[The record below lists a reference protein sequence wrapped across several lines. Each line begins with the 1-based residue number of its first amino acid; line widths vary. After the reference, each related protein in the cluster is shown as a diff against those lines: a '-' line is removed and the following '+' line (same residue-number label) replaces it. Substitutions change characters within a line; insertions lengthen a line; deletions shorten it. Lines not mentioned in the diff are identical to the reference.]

1 MRRSVFRK
9 PSLKASFK
17 ARTTGRAKRAVKR
30 AIIPGYGKKGTGF
43 IKNPKRSMYNA
54 VYHRTSIDTLKPIK
68 NKKRTTQGQG
78 SQQSSS
84 SCLWWIFWI
93 VILILCLANIHITL
107 GILLVCGVVWLL
119 VKLFKKHDK
128 ITSSNTV
135 NVDQND
141 VPNTSKL
148 PTAKPVVHEGNLV
161 AGNKSYNINPKIL
174 PLLYFTDGQLKNI
187 DSEVG
192 EPSAISINFPVAEG
206 QFQKL
211 NYYPSYSELTPEQRD
226 GFLSWLSTDLSNIP
240 DIGFAFLLLY
250 CLERHILH
258 DEYLEE
264 SLKIISKLQS
274 QINNGSFDYYSST
287 SIGYIFFIHKR
298 LDLLKYVDLNKCD
311 IKLQIL
317 LSHRLSADQLIAL
330 ASKVDFRNQH
340 YIKEYPELFKKALV
354 EDLKRNFGS
363 EYFEYELSNIQ
374 KLKKE
379 PYMFSNYSLRKGN
392 NRPDLLMPDPLS
404 DRKLCHDIYAEL
416 QKAHDQVKGF
426 LEIKRAVESKKD
438 KSKKKIAKPKRI
450 NSKTGY
456 PMSTDKQI
464 RNATEQ
470 LKLTRKF
477 LKNNQISSYS
487 SRSSQEKMED
497 LVWNNSAE
505 KMDSADLEYKKGEW
519 DKAEKLWLTCVA
531 INYRAANRLRIMY
544 QKEHRFNDAV
554 QIIDFAVDSPVL
566 RKINNDSYITDFK
579 KKLETAEQKSMKHE
593 NEDQSKLSE
602 EDLKK
607 LNRDSDYWF
616 KKIETADCKI
626 KLNT

>member
-1 MRRSVFRK
+1 MRRRSVFRK

-78 SQQSSS
+78 NQQSSS

-135 NVDQND
+135 NVDQKD

-311 IKLQIL
+311 IELQIL

-616 KKIETADCKI
+616 KKIETVKFYV
-626 KLNT
+626 

>member
-1 MRRSVFRK
+1 MRRRSVFRK

-78 SQQSSS
+78 NQQSSS

-317 LSHRLSADQLIAL
+317 LSHRLSADQLITL

-616 KKIETADCKI
+616 KKIETVKFYV
-626 KLNT
+626 

>member
-1 MRRSVFRK
+1 MRRRSVFRK

-68 NKKRTTQGQG
+68 NKKRTIQGQG

-135 NVDQND
+135 NVDQNN

-211 NYYPSYSELTPEQRD
+211 SYYPSYSGLTSEQRN
-226 GFLSWLSTDLSNIP
+226 GFLTWLTTDLSNVP

-317 LSHRLSADQLIAL
+317 LSHKLSADQLISL
-330 ASKVDFRNQH
+330 ATEVDFRNRY
-340 YIKEYPELFKKALV
+340 YIKEYPELFKKALI
-354 EDLKRNFGS
+354 ESLKREFGS

-487 SRSSQEKMED
+487 SRSSQEKMEE

-616 KKIETADCKI
+616 KKIETVKFYV
-626 KLNT
+626 

>member
-1 MRRSVFRK
+1 MRRRSVFRK
-9 PSLKASFK
+9 TSLKASFK
-17 ARTTGRAKRAVKR
+17 ARTTGRAKRVVKR

-68 NKKRTTQGQG
+68 NKKRTTKGQG

-211 NYYPSYSELTPEQRD
+211 SYYPSYSGLTSKQRN
-226 GFLSWLSTDLSNIP
+226 GFLTWLTTDLSNVP

-330 ASKVDFRNQH
+330 ASKVNFRNQH

-379 PYMFSNYSLRKGN
+379 PYMFSNYSLRKDN
-392 NRPDLLMPDPLS
+392 NQPDLLMPDPLS
-404 DRKLCHDIYAEL
+404 DKKLCHEIYVKL
-416 QKAHDQVKGF
+416 QRAHDQVKGF

-616 KKIETADCKI
+616 KKIETVKFYV
-626 KLNT
+626 

>member
-1 MRRSVFRK
+1 MRRRSVFRK

-54 VYHRTSIDTLKPIK
+54 VYHRTSIDTLKPIN

-135 NVDQND
+135 NVDQKD

-192 EPSAISINFPVAEG
+192 EPAAISINFPVAEG

-317 LSHRLSADQLIAL
+317 LSHRLSADQLITL

-363 EYFEYELSNIQ
+363 ECFEYELSNIQ

-477 LKNNQISSYS
+477 LKNNHISSYS

-579 KKLETAEQKSMKHE
+579 NKLETAEQKSMKHE

-616 KKIETADCKI
+616 KKIETVKFYV
-626 KLNT
+626 

>member
-616 KKIETADCKI
+616 KKIETVKFYV
-626 KLNT
+626 

>member
-1 MRRSVFRK
+1 MRRRSVFRK

-330 ASKVDFRNQH
+330 ATEVDFRNQH

-379 PYMFSNYSLRKGN
+379 PYMFSNYSLRKDN
-392 NRPDLLMPDPLS
+392 NQPDLLMPDPLS
-404 DRKLCHDIYAEL
+404 DRKLCHDIYVEL

-554 QIIDFAVDSPVL
+554 QIIDFAIDSPVL
-566 RKINNDSYITDFK
+566 RKVNNDSYVTDFK

-602 EDLKK
+602 EDFEK
-607 LNRDSDYWF
+607 LNSDSDYWF
-616 KKIETADCKI
+616 KKVNNITYS
-626 KLNT
+626 

>member
-1 MRRSVFRK
+1 MRRRSVFRK

-148 PTAKPVVHEGNLV
+148 PTAKPVVHEENLV

-211 NYYPSYSELTPEQRD
+211 NYYPSYSELAPEQRD
-226 GFLSWLSTDLSNIP
+226 VFLSWLSTDLSNIP

-287 SIGYIFFIHKR
+287 SIGYIFFIHNR

-354 EDLKRNFGS
+354 ENLKRNFGS

-566 RKINNDSYITDFK
+566 RKINSDSYITDFK

-616 KKIETADCKI
+616 KKIETVKFYV
-626 KLNT
+626 

>member
-1 MRRSVFRK
+1 MRRRSVFRK

-68 NKKRTTQGQG
+68 NKKRTIQGQG

-354 EDLKRNFGS
+354 ENLKRNFGS

-616 KKIETADCKI
+616 KKIETI
-626 KLNT
+626 KFYV

>member
-1 MRRSVFRK
+1 MRRRSVFRK

-68 NKKRTTQGQG
+68 NKKRTIQGQG

-93 VILILCLANIHITL
+93 VILILCLTNIHITL

-264 SLKIISKLQS
+264 SLKIISKLQG
-274 QINNGSFDYYSST
+274 QISNGSFDYYSST

-317 LSHRLSADQLIAL
+317 LSHRLSADQLITL

-354 EDLKRNFGS
+354 ENLKRNFGS

-477 LKNNQISSYS
+477 LKINRISSYS

-616 KKIETADCKI
+616 KKIETVKFYV
-626 KLNT
+626 

>member
-68 NKKRTTQGQG
+68 NKKRTIQGQG

-354 EDLKRNFGS
+354 ENLKRNFGS

-477 LKNNQISSYS
+477 LKINQISSYS

-616 KKIETADCKI
+616 KKIETVKFYV
-626 KLNT
+626 

>member
-1 MRRSVFRK
+1 MRRRSVFRK

-78 SQQSSS
+78 NQQSSS

-148 PTAKPVVHEGNLV
+148 PTAKPVVHEENLV

-211 NYYPSYSELTPEQRD
+211 NYYPSYSELAPEQRD
-226 GFLSWLSTDLSNIP
+226 VFLSWLSTDLSNIP

-354 EDLKRNFGS
+354 ENLKRNFGS

-566 RKINNDSYITDFK
+566 RKINSDSYITDFK

-616 KKIETADCKI
+616 KKIETVKFYV
-626 KLNT
+626 

>member
-1 MRRSVFRK
+1 MRRRSVFRK

-107 GILLVCGVVWLL
+107 GILAVCGIVWLI
-119 VKLFKKHDK
+119 VRLFKKHDK
-128 ITSSNTV
+128 INSSNAG
-135 NVDQND
+135 NVDQSVD
-141 VPNTSKL
+141 STDTPKS
-148 PTAKPVVHEGNLV
+148 TAKPVVHEGNLV

-211 NYYPSYSELTPEQRD
+211 SYYPSYSGLTSEQRN
-226 GFLSWLSTDLSNIP
+226 GFLTWLTTNLSNVP

-264 SLKIISKLQS
+264 SLKIISKLQG
-274 QINNGSFDYYSST
+274 QISNGSFDYYSST
-287 SIGYIFFIHKR
+287 SIGYILFIHKR

-354 EDLKRNFGS
+354 ENLKRNFGS

-554 QIIDFAVDSPVL
+554 QIIDFAVDSLVL

-579 KKLETAEQKSMKHE
+579 NKLETAEQRSMKHE

-616 KKIETADCKI
+616 KKSKLSNFMCK
-626 KLNT
+626 

>member
-78 SQQSSS
+78 NQQSSS

-148 PTAKPVVHEGNLV
+148 PAAKPVVYEENLV

-211 NYYPSYSELTPEQRD
+211 SYYPSYSGLTSEQRN
-226 GFLSWLSTDLSNIP
+226 GFLTWLTTDLSNVP

-264 SLKIISKLQS
+264 SLKIISKLQG
-274 QINNGSFDYYSST
+274 QISNGSFDYYSST
-287 SIGYIFFIHKR
+287 SIGYILFIHKR

-317 LSHRLSADQLIAL
+317 LSHKLSADQLISL
-330 ASKVDFRNQH
+330 ATEVDFRNRY
-340 YIKEYPELFKKALV
+340 YIKEYPELFKKALI
-354 EDLKRNFGS
+354 ESLKREFGS

-392 NRPDLLMPDPLS
+392 NQPDLLMPDPLS

-505 KMDSADLEYKKGEW
+505 KMDSADLEYKKDEW

-616 KKIETADCKI
+616 KKIETI
-626 KLNT
+626 KFYV

>member
-17 ARTTGRAKRAVKR
+17 ARTTSRAKRAVKR

-68 NKKRTTQGQG
+68 NKKRTIQGQG

-84 SCLWWIFWI
+84 SYLWWIFWI

-211 NYYPSYSELTPEQRD
+211 NYYPSYSGLTSEQRN
-226 GFLSWLSTDLSNIP
+226 GFLTWLTTDLSNVP

-354 EDLKRNFGS
+354 ENLKRNFGS

-487 SRSSQEKMED
+487 SKSSQEKMED

-607 LNRDSDYWF
+607 LNRDSNYWF
-616 KKIETADCKI
+616 KKIETVKFYV
-626 KLNT
+626 

>member
-30 AIIPGYGKKGTGF
+30 AIIPGYGKKGIGF

-78 SQQSSS
+78 NQQSSS

-135 NVDQND
+135 NVDQNN

-211 NYYPSYSELTPEQRD
+211 NYYPSYSGLTSEQRN
-226 GFLSWLSTDLSNIP
+226 GFLTWLTTDLSNVP

-264 SLKIISKLQS
+264 SLKIISKLQG
-274 QINNGSFDYYSST
+274 QISNGSFNYYSST
-287 SIGYIFFIHKR
+287 SIGYILFIHKR

-354 EDLKRNFGS
+354 ENLKRNFGS

-477 LKNNQISSYS
+477 LKINQISSYS

-616 KKIETADCKI
+616 KKIETVKFYV
-626 KLNT
+626 

>member
-78 SQQSSS
+78 NQQSSS

-211 NYYPSYSELTPEQRD
+211 SYYPSYSGLTSEQRN
-226 GFLSWLSTDLSNIP
+226 GFLTWLTTDLSNVP

-264 SLKIISKLQS
+264 SLKIISKLQG
-274 QINNGSFDYYSST
+274 QISNGSFDYYSST
-287 SIGYIFFIHKR
+287 SIGYILFIHKR

-392 NRPDLLMPDPLS
+392 NQPDLLMPDPLS

-616 KKIETADCKI
+616 KKIETI
-626 KLNT
+626 KFYV

>member
-1 MRRSVFRK
+1 MRRRSVFRK

-107 GILLVCGVVWLL
+107 GILLVCGVVWLI
-119 VKLFKKHDK
+119 VRLFKKHDK

-274 QINNGSFDYYSST
+274 QIHNGSFDYYSST

-317 LSHRLSADQLIAL
+317 LSHKLSADQLISL
-330 ASKVDFRNQH
+330 ATEVDFRNRY
-340 YIKEYPELFKKALV
+340 YIKEYPELFKKALI
-354 EDLKRNFGS
+354 ESLKREFGS

-616 KKIETADCKI
+616 KKIETVKFYV
-626 KLNT
+626 

>member
-78 SQQSSS
+78 NQQSSS

-107 GILLVCGVVWLL
+107 GILFVCGVVWLL

-141 VPNTSKL
+141 MPNTSKL
-148 PTAKPVVHEGNLV
+148 LTAKPVVHEGNLV

-298 LDLLKYVDLNKCD
+298 LDLLKYIDLNKCD

-330 ASKVDFRNQH
+330 ATEVDFRNRY
-340 YIKEYPELFKKALV
+340 YIKDYPELFKKALI
-354 EDLKRNFGS
+354 ESLKREFGS

-379 PYMFSNYSLRKGN
+379 PYMFSNYSLRKDN
-392 NRPDLLMPDPLS
+392 NQPDLLMPDPLS

-438 KSKKKIAKPKRI
+438 KIKKKIAKPKRI

-477 LKNNQISSYS
+477 LKINRISSYS

-519 DKAEKLWLTCVA
+519 DKAEKLWLACVA

-554 QIIDFAVDSPVL
+554 QIIDFAVDSPVF

-602 EDLKK
+602 EDFEK
-607 LNRDSDYWF
+607 LNSDSDYWF
-616 KKIETADCKI
+616 KKVNNITYS
-626 KLNT
+626 

>member
-1 MRRSVFRK
+1 MRRRSVFRK

-211 NYYPSYSELTPEQRD
+211 SYYPSYSGLTSEQRN
-226 GFLSWLSTDLSNIP
+226 GFLTWLTTDLSNVP

-264 SLKIISKLQS
+264 SLKIISKLQG
-274 QINNGSFDYYSST
+274 QISNGSFDYYSST
-287 SIGYIFFIHKR
+287 SIGYILFIHKR

-317 LSHRLSADQLIAL
+317 LSHKLSADQLISL
-330 ASKVDFRNQH
+330 ATGVDFRNRY
-340 YIKEYPELFKKALV
+340 YIKEYPELFKKALI
-354 EDLKRNFGS
+354 ESLKREFGS

-477 LKNNQISSYS
+477 LKNNHISSYS

-579 KKLETAEQKSMKHE
+579 NKLETAEQKSMKHE

-616 KKIETADCKI
+616 KKIETVKFYV
-626 KLNT
+626 

>member
-107 GILLVCGVVWLL
+107 GILFVCGVVWLL
-119 VKLFKKHDK
+119 VKLYKKHDK

-226 GFLSWLSTDLSNIP
+226 GFLSWLSTDLSNIT

-330 ASKVDFRNQH
+330 ATEVDFRNRY
-340 YIKEYPELFKKALV
+340 YIKEYPELFKKALI
-354 EDLKRNFGS
+354 ESLKREFGS

-404 DRKLCHDIYAEL
+404 DKKLCHEIYVKL
-416 QKAHDQVKGF
+416 QRAHDQVKGF

-464 RNATEQ
+464 KNATEQ

-554 QIIDFAVDSPVL
+554 QIIDFAIDSPVL
-566 RKINNDSYITDFK
+566 RKVNNDSYVTDFK

-602 EDLKK
+602 EDFEK
-607 LNRDSDYWF
+607 LNSDSDYWF
-616 KKIETADCKI
+616 KKVNNITYS
-626 KLNT
+626 

>member
-1 MRRSVFRK
+1 MRRRSVFRK

-17 ARTTGRAKRAVKR
+17 ARTTGRAKRVVKR

-93 VILILCLANIHITL
+93 VILILCLANIHIAL

-354 EDLKRNFGS
+354 ENLKRNFGS

-477 LKNNQISSYS
+477 LKINQISSYS

-616 KKIETADCKI
+616 KKIETVKFYV
-626 KLNT
+626 

>member
-1 MRRSVFRK
+1 MRRRSVFRK

-107 GILLVCGVVWLL
+107 GILFVCGVVWLL

-287 SIGYIFFIHKR
+287 SIGYILFIHKR
-298 LDLLKYVDLNKCD
+298 LDLLKYVELNKCD

-404 DRKLCHDIYAEL
+404 DRKLCHDIYVEL

-426 LEIKRAVESKKD
+426 LEIKRAVEPETN
-438 KSKKKIAKPKRI
+438 KSKKRIAKPKRI

-464 RNATEQ
+464 KNATEQ

-487 SRSSQEKMED
+487 SRSSREKMED

-554 QIIDFAVDSPVL
+554 QIIDFAIDSPVL
-566 RKINNDSYITDFK
+566 RKVNNDSYVTDFK

-602 EDLKK
+602 EDFEK
-607 LNRDSDYWF
+607 LNSDSDYWF
-616 KKIETADCKI
+616 KKVNNITYS
-626 KLNT
+626 

>member
-1 MRRSVFRK
+1 MRRRSVFRK

-148 PTAKPVVHEGNLV
+148 PAAKPVVHEENLV

-274 QINNGSFDYYSST
+274 QVNNGSFDYYSST

-354 EDLKRNFGS
+354 ENLKRNFGS

-616 KKIETADCKI
+616 KKIKTVKFYV
-626 KLNT
+626 

>member
-1 MRRSVFRK
+1 MRRRSVFRK

-148 PTAKPVVHEGNLV
+148 PAAKPVVHEENLV

-274 QINNGSFDYYSST
+274 QVNNGSFDYYSST

-363 EYFEYELSNIQ
+363 ECFEYELSNIQ

-616 KKIETADCKI
+616 KKIETI
-626 KLNT
+626 KFYV

>member
-78 SQQSSS
+78 NQQSSS

-135 NVDQND
+135 NVDQNN

-211 NYYPSYSELTPEQRD
+211 NYYPSYSGLTPEQRD

-354 EDLKRNFGS
+354 ENLKRNFGS

-616 KKIETADCKI
+616 KKIETI
-626 KLNT
+626 KFYV

>member
-78 SQQSSS
+78 NQQSSS

-363 EYFEYELSNIQ
+363 ECFEYELSNIQ

-404 DRKLCHDIYAEL
+404 DRKLCHDIYVEL

-426 LEIKRAVESKKD
+426 LEIKRAVEPETN
-438 KSKKKIAKPKRI
+438 KSKKRIAKPKRI

-554 QIIDFAVDSPVL
+554 QIIDFAIDSPVL
-566 RKINNDSYITDFK
+566 RKVNNDSYVTDFK

-593 NEDQSKLSE
+593 NEDQSKLSK
-602 EDLKK
+602 EDFEK
-607 LNRDSDYWF
+607 LNSDSDYWF
-616 KKIETADCKI
+616 KKVNNITYS
-626 KLNT
+626 

>member
-107 GILLVCGVVWLL
+107 GILFVCGVVWLL

-330 ASKVDFRNQH
+330 ATEVDFRKRY
-340 YIKEYPELFKKALV
+340 YIKEYPELFKKALI
-354 EDLKRNFGS
+354 ESLKREFGS
-363 EYFEYELSNIQ
+363 EYFEYELLNIQ

-404 DRKLCHDIYAEL
+404 DRKLCHDIYVEL

-426 LEIKRAVESKKD
+426 LEIKRAVEPETN

-554 QIIDFAVDSPVL
+554 QIIDFAIDSPVL
-566 RKINNDSYITDFK
+566 RKVNNDSYVTDFK

-593 NEDQSKLSE
+593 NEDQSKLSK
-602 EDLKK
+602 EDFEK
-607 LNRDSDYWF
+607 LNSDSDYWF
-616 KKIETADCKI
+616 KKVNNITYS
-626 KLNT
+626 

>member
-1 MRRSVFRK
+1 MRRRSVFRK

-192 EPSAISINFPVAEG
+192 EPLAISINCPVAEG

-317 LSHRLSADQLIAL
+317 LSHRLSADQLISL
-330 ASKVDFRNQH
+330 ATEVDFRNRY
-340 YIKEYPELFKKALV
+340 YIKEYPELFKKALI
-354 EDLKRNFGS
+354 ESLKREFGS

-379 PYMFSNYSLRKGN
+379 PYMFSNYSLRKDN
-392 NRPDLLMPDPLS
+392 NLPDLLMPDPLS

-554 QIIDFAVDSPVL
+554 QIIDFAIDSPVL
-566 RKINNDSYITDFK
+566 RKVNNDSYVTDFK

-602 EDLKK
+602 EDFEK
-607 LNRDSDYWF
+607 LNSDSDYWF
-616 KKIETADCKI
+616 KKVNNITYS
-626 KLNT
+626 

>member
-1 MRRSVFRK
+1 MRRRSVFRK

-68 NKKRTTQGQG
+68 NKKRTIQGQG

-141 VPNTSKL
+141 APNTSKL
-148 PTAKPVVHEGNLV
+148 PAAKPVVYEENLV

-354 EDLKRNFGS
+354 ENLKRNFGS

-616 KKIETADCKI
+616 KKIETVKFYV
-626 KLNT
+626 

>member
-1 MRRSVFRK
+1 MRRRSVFRK

-211 NYYPSYSELTPEQRD
+211 NYYPSYSELAPEQRD
-226 GFLSWLSTDLSNIP
+226 VFLSWLSTDLSNIP

-354 EDLKRNFGS
+354 ENLKRNFGS

-566 RKINNDSYITDFK
+566 RKINSDSYITDFK

-616 KKIETADCKI
+616 KKIETVKFYV
-626 KLNT
+626 

>member
-148 PTAKPVVHEGNLV
+148 PTAKPVVHEENLV

-616 KKIETADCKI
+616 KKIETVKFYV
-626 KLNT
+626 

>member
-1 MRRSVFRK
+1 MRRRSVFRK

-354 EDLKRNFGS
+354 ENLKRNFGS
-363 EYFEYELSNIQ
+363 EFFEYELSNIQ

-616 KKIETADCKI
+616 KKIETI
-626 KLNT
+626 KFYV

>member
-148 PTAKPVVHEGNLV
+148 PTAKPVVHEENLV

-211 NYYPSYSELTPEQRD
+211 NYYPSYSELAPEQRD
-226 GFLSWLSTDLSNIP
+226 VFLSWLSTDLSNIP

-354 EDLKRNFGS
+354 ENLKRNFGS

-392 NRPDLLMPDPLS
+392 NQPDLLMPDPLS

-616 KKIETADCKI
+616 KKIETVKFYV
-626 KLNT
+626 

>member
-1 MRRSVFRK
+1 MRRRSVFRK

-317 LSHRLSADQLIAL
+317 LSHKLSADQLISL
-330 ASKVDFRNQH
+330 ATEVDFRNRY
-340 YIKEYPELFKKALV
+340 YIKEYPELFKKALI
-354 EDLKRNFGS
+354 ESLKREFGS

-616 KKIETADCKI
+616 KKIETVKFYV
-626 KLNT
+626 

>member
-148 PTAKPVVHEGNLV
+148 PTAKPVVHEENLV

-211 NYYPSYSELTPEQRD
+211 SYYPSYSGLTSEQRN
-226 GFLSWLSTDLSNIP
+226 GFLTWLTTDLSNVP

-264 SLKIISKLQS
+264 SLKIISKLQG
-274 QINNGSFDYYSST
+274 QISNGSFDYYSST
-287 SIGYIFFIHKR
+287 SIGYILFIHKR

-317 LSHRLSADQLIAL
+317 LSHKLSADQLISL
-330 ASKVDFRNQH
+330 ATEVDFRNRY
-340 YIKEYPELFKKALV
+340 YIKEYPELFKKALI
-354 EDLKRNFGS
+354 ESLKREFGS

-392 NRPDLLMPDPLS
+392 NQPDLLMPDPLS

-566 RKINNDSYITDFK
+566 RKINSDSYITDFK

-616 KKIETADCKI
+616 KKIETVKFYV
-626 KLNT
+626 

>member
-1 MRRSVFRK
+1 MRRRSVFRK

-211 NYYPSYSELTPEQRD
+211 NYYPNYSELTPEQRD

-379 PYMFSNYSLRKGN
+379 PYMFSNYSLRKDN

-404 DRKLCHDIYAEL
+404 DRKLCHDIYAKL

-505 KMDSADLEYKKGEW
+505 KMDNADLEYKKGEW
-519 DKAEKLWLTCVA
+519 DKAEKLWLACVA

-554 QIIDFAVDSPVL
+554 QIIDFAIDSPVL
-566 RKINNDSYITDFK
+566 RKVNNDSYVTDFK

-602 EDLKK
+602 EDFEK
-607 LNRDSDYWF
+607 LNSDSDYWF
-616 KKIETADCKI
+616 KKVNNITYS
-626 KLNT
+626 

>member
-68 NKKRTTQGQG
+68 NKKRTIQGQG

-354 EDLKRNFGS
+354 ENLKRNFGS

-477 LKNNQISSYS
+477 LKINQISSYS

-616 KKIETADCKI
+616 KKIETI
-626 KLNT
+626 KFYV